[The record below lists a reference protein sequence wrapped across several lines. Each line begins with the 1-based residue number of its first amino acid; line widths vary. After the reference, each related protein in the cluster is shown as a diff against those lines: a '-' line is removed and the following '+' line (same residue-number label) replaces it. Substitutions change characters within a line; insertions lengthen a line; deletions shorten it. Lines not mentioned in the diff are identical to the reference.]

1 MGGCKK
7 TPCTC
12 VSKNTVKLRE
22 SSPPNG
28 GSVWNPQLHPRK
40 HMYNCTS
47 YPTCKLIRGGEM
59 LRAHLHIIL
68 ITNMMITA
76 LNAGRCLQEFGP
88 RDRTRKRGIT
98 GFVNV
103 WELITIN
110 RIWQRWRILLFPY
123 SLLCCCDSLPLQASL
138 LLVTSAIFGLNF

>member
-1 MGGCKK
+1 
-7 TPCTC
+7 
-12 VSKNTVKLRE
+12 
-22 SSPPNG
+22 
-28 GSVWNPQLHPRK
+28 
-40 HMYNCTS
+40 
-47 YPTCKLIRGGEM
+47 M

-110 RIWQRWRILLFPY
+110 RIWQR
-123 SLLCCCDSLPLQASL
+123 
-138 LLVTSAIFGLNF
+138 